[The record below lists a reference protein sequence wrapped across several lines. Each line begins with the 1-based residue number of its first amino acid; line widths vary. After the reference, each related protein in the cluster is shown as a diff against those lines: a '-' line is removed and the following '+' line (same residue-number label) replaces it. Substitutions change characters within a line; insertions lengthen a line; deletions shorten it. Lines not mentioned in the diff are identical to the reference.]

1 MSTGELIYYIAA
13 GATLLVVWVGAT
25 YWAVNFFI
33 RQVTQQSCHDFR
45 MRMMA
50 EAERALKLFREGLCE
65 QIVQQ
70 ENKSDALARLYATLI
85 DQLRLGKEFLSSIAE
100 GERSRA
106 EKQLRTIR
114 GTGESFNDT
123 FQKQGLFFSEEFT
136 RTVKDLLTQQKA
148 AQERLEEL
156 LRRVQREPQNA
167 LALDDLK
174 KEWGQ
179 FEDHLNRLMDFVR
192 NEFRRRNPV
201 SSVMMKWMNETP
213 ASGAPAPPSS

>member
-1 MSTGELIYYIAA
+1 MSEAIYYFAA
-13 GATLLVVWVGAT
+13 GATLLVIWLGAT

-33 RQVTQQSCHDFR
+33 RQVTQQSCQEFRVR
-45 MRMMA
+45 MRN
-50 EAERALKLFREGLCE
+50 ETERAVKLFREGLCE

-85 DQLRLGKEFLSSIAE
+85 DQLRLGREFMASLGE
-100 GERSRA
+100 GERAQA

-114 GTGESFNDT
+114 GTGEHFSET

-136 RTVKDLLTQQKA
+136 RTVKDMLTQQKTG
-148 AQERLEEL
+148 QERLEEL
-156 LRRVQREPQNA
+156 LRRVQREPQNP
-167 LALDDLK
+167 LAVDDLK

-179 FEDHLNRLMDFVR
+179 FEDLLNKLMDYVR

-201 SSVMMKWMNETP
+201 SGMMMKWLSEVPGEPTH
-213 ASGAPAPPSS
+213 PS